1 MSLTRGHFALSVRQA
16 QIASIER
23 QIEAAIKG
31 GTDTTAL
38 EATYLARV
46 EVARD
51 EHRAAA
57 VDLRRRGELHA
68 AMDAFREAK
77 HLDFV
82 YQHRKALVEAGG
94 LGDAPPPPEVIAR
107 RRLEAAHA
115 RLDAISE
122 PLS

>member
-1 MSLTRGHFALSVRQA
+1 MLRSK
-16 QIASIER
+16 IASATRYNPYDGLYLDFNNPLRER
-23 QIEAAIKG
+23 LRDRIQSRVRR
-31 GTDTTAL
+31 L
-38 EATYLARV
+38 EAPPRNHLR
-46 EVARD
+46 
-51 EHRAAA
+51 
-57 VDLRRRGELHA
+57 RRRGELHA

>member
-1 MSLTRGHFALSVRQA
+1 MLKFAKRVFVRRPRLLLAQA
-16 QIASIER
+16 SNE
-23 QIEAAIKG
+23 
-31 GTDTTAL
+31 GTKRRCR
-38 EATYLARV
+38 EC
-46 EVARD
+46 
-51 EHRAAA
+51 
-57 VDLRRRGELHA
+57 DLRRRGELHA

-77 HLDFV
+77 HLDFA

>member
-1 MSLTRGHFALSVRQA
+1 MHLGISSPHM
-16 QIASIER
+16 
-23 QIEAAIKG
+23 
-31 GTDTTAL
+31 
-38 EATYLARV
+38 ARV
-46 EVARD
+46 EIARD
-51 EHRAAA
+51 EHPAAA
-57 VDLRRRGELHA
+57 VDLWRRGELHA

-94 LGDAPPPPEVIAR
+94 LGDAPPPPEGIAR